1 MIRTY
6 RLIWQILTKREQK
19 RYLIL
24 LGLSLIMSLF
34 EVAGVA
40 VILPFLKIISDPS
53 YIQTNWLF
61 IWFQGVTGIKTDLQ
75 VIMATGAIVFLVI
88 LLGMA
93 VRAATSYVEIRF
105 GLMRAYSIGSRL
117 LAGYLRQPY
126 VFFLSRNSADV
137 GQNLLSEVDNVIRES
152 VLPAVLLISSTLVT
166 LLIAAFLFAV
176 QPYVA
181 IGATILLVS
190 VYTGVYRSMRGWL
203 ARISDAR
210 FVANR
215 DRFHVVNEAMGGI
228 KELKLMGLEDQFLRR
243 FTGPAHAMAQL
254 QTAGLLIG
262 RLPRYALE
270 AVCYGGFI
278 LMVLIMVVTDSE
290 NMQNALPTFG
300 LIGMA
305 AMKLFPALQAIY
317 SNLTSMRYSAQS
329 LEKLHHAVT
338 SLADPAPQDTSF
350 PALQLDH
357 ALELRDLS
365 FSYPGAESP
374 SLSGLSLTIPA
385 RTTIGIVGG
394 TGAGKTTLIDLV
406 LGLLRPDSGEIL
418 VDGQVVSDQRVRS
431 WQKSLGYVPQAIFLS
446 DDTVAANI
454 AFGID
459 KEHIDDAA
467 VERAAK
473 IANLHDFVT
482 EELPQSYDTMVG
494 ERGVRLSGGQRQRI
508 GIARALYHN
517 PEVLILDEATSALDN
532 LTEKAVMEAVH
543 NLGRAKTIIM
553 IAHRLTTVKNCDI
566 IYLLKRGKVE
576 AQGTYDQLIAENA
589 SFRKLAQV

>member
-278 LMVLIMVVTDSE
+278 LMVLIMVVTDNE

-338 SLADPAPQDTSF
+338 SLADPEPQDLSF
-350 PALQLDH
+350 PVLQLDH

-365 FSYPGAESP
+365 FSYPGAEAP

>member
-278 LMVLIMVVTDSE
+278 LMVLIMVVTDNE

-350 PALQLDH
+350 PALQLDN

-365 FSYPGAESP
+365 FSYPGAEAP

>member
-278 LMVLIMVVTDSE
+278 LMVLIMVVTNSAA
-290 NMQNALPTFG
+290 MQNALPTFG

>member
-278 LMVLIMVVTDSE
+278 LMVLIMVVTNSAA
-290 NMQNALPTFG
+290 MQNALPTFG

-329 LEKLHHAVT
+329 LEKLHFAVT
-338 SLADPAPQDTSF
+338 SLADPEPQDLSF
-350 PALQLDH
+350 PVLQLDH

-365 FSYPGAESP
+365 FSYPGAEAP

>member
-278 LMVLIMVVTDSE
+278 LMVLIMVVTDNE

>member
-329 LEKLHHAVT
+329 LEKLHFAVT
-338 SLADPAPQDTSF
+338 SLADPEPQDLSF
-350 PALQLDH
+350 PVLQLDH

-365 FSYPGAESP
+365 FSYPGAEAP

-418 VDGQVVSDQRVRS
+418 VDGQVVSDQRIRS

>member
-329 LEKLHHAVT
+329 LEKLHFAVT
-338 SLADPAPQDTSF
+338 SLADPEPQDLSF
-350 PALQLDH
+350 PVLQLDH

-365 FSYPGAESP
+365 FSYPGAEAP

-482 EELPQSYDTMVG
+482 EELSQSYDTMVG

>member
-24 LGLSLIMSLF
+24 LGLSLVMSLF

-88 LLGMA
+88 LVGMA

-152 VLPAVLLISSTLVT
+152 VLPGVLLISSTLVT
-166 LLIAAFLFAV
+166 VLIAAFLFAV

-210 FVANR
+210 FVSNR
-215 DRFHVVNEAMGGI
+215 DRFHIVNEAMGGI
-228 KELKLMGLEDQFLRR
+228 KELKLMGLEDQFLQR

-278 LMVLIMVVTDSE
+278 LMVLIMVVTDSAA
-290 NMQNALPTFG
+290 MQNALPTFG

-338 SLADPAPQDTSF
+338 SLVDPEPQDTSL

-357 ALELRDLS
+357 TLELRDLS
-365 FSYPGAESP
+365 FSYPGAEAP

-418 VDGQVVSDQRVRS
+418 VDGQVVSDQRIRS

-459 KEHIDDAA
+459 KDQIDFAA
-467 VERAAK
+467 VERAAR

-482 EELPQSYDTMVG
+482 EELPQTYDTMVG

-517 PEVLILDEATSALDN
+517 PDVLILDEATSALDN
-532 LTEKAVMEAVH
+532 LTEKVVMEAVH

-576 AQGTYDQLIAENA
+576 AHGTYDQLIAENA

>member
-418 VDGQVVSDQRVRS
+418 VDGQVVSDQRIRS

>member
-210 FVANR
+210 FIANR

-228 KELKLMGLEDQFLRR
+228 KELKLMGLEDQFLQR

-329 LEKLHHAVT
+329 LEKLHLAVT
-338 SLADPAPQDTSF
+338 SLADPAPQDLSF
-350 PALQLDH
+350 PALQLDN

-365 FSYPGAESP
+365 FSYPGAEAP

>member
-329 LEKLHHAVT
+329 LEKLHFAVT
-338 SLADPAPQDTSF
+338 SLADPEPQDLSF
-350 PALQLDH
+350 PVLQLDH

-365 FSYPGAESP
+365 FSYPGAEAP

>member
-278 LMVLIMVVTDSE
+278 LMVLIMVVTDNE

-329 LEKLHHAVT
+329 LEKLHFAVT
-338 SLADPAPQDTSF
+338 SLADPEPQDLSF
-350 PALQLDH
+350 PVLQLDH

-365 FSYPGAESP
+365 FSYPGAEAP

-418 VDGQVVSDQRVRS
+418 VDGQVVSDQRIRS

>member
-278 LMVLIMVVTDSE
+278 LMVLIMVVTDNE

-338 SLADPAPQDTSF
+338 SLADPEPQDLSF
-350 PALQLDH
+350 PVLQLDH

-365 FSYPGAESP
+365 FSYPGAEAP

-459 KEHIDDAA
+459 KEHIDFAA